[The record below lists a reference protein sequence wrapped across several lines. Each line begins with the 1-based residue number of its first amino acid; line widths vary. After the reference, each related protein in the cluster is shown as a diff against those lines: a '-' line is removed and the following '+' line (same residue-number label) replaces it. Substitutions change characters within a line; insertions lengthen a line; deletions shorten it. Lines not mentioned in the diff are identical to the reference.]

1 MGSREHIM
9 FCPVDKLGLADG
21 ETAPKQK
28 DNTLPI
34 LVERLYGGIGKLLPT
49 VMLVRACLVGPHG

>member
-1 MGSREHIM
+1 MAAA
-9 FCPVDKLGLADG
+9 VDVLRLADG